1 MSSPLEKNPSDW
13 EALKDEVDEEHVQMD
28 IQVQDWIGK
37 YKEKGGQIY
46 CAAGCNNCCSQPVN
60 AVFTEA
66 VGIAK
71 RLTEDQKSIL
81 QSNVKQLLE
90 HIKGVSDLKSF
101 DQLYRKLI
109 GFCTFLDDNGSC
121 SVYTERPFSCRSVLS
136 TRESE
141 WCGVDFET
149 LEPIKRRDFV
159 RELDRNVV
167 AYPTHYVAPTIET
180 GLRAEF
186 TAKQK
191 MAERFGFA
199 LWGLLP
205 YLVWLETEWE
215 LSKVIPQGYSLA
227 VRAVE
232 NNALNHPMLLQW
244 GVQ

>member
-13 EALKDEVDEEHVQMD
+13 EALKDEVDEEHGQMD
-28 IQVQDWIGK
+28 IQVQDWIGT
-37 YKEKGGQIY
+37 YTEKGGQIY

-199 LWGLLP
+199 LWALLP
-205 YLVWLETEWE
+205 SLVWLEPEWE